1 VSPAT
6 PFAPVPT
13 GRGLPKPT
21 SAWARD
27 GAGRSGREG
36 PGPAQQ
42 QEWAFGSAA
51 VDGERRDPG
60 TPGRQGRRVVAA
72 FIGTAFVQD
81 DAEAACKQWRQVAD
95 QLRPK
100 ALKLAAFMD
109 KERPT

>member
-1 VSPAT
+1 VASRRRRRT
-6 PFAPVPT
+6 AP
-13 GRGLPKPT
+13 
-21 SAWARD
+21 AWARD
-27 GAGRSGREG
+27 GAGRSGRE
-36 PGPAQQ
+36 GPAQQ

-60 TPGRQGRRVVAA
+60 TPGRQGRGVVAA

-81 DAEAACKQWRQVAD
+81 DAEASCKQWRQVAD

-109 KERPT
+109 EERPT